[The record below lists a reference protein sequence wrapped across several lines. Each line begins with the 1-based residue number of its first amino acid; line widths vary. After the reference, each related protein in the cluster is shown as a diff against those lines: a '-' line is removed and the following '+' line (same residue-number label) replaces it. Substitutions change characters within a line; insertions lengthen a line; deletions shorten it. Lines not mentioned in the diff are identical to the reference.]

1 MSTICISDVGY
12 LYYNYDSVAE
22 FDFGEVYGTIGYE
35 GFSASL
41 YLLANTEADE
51 GEGQDF
57 GFAQAS
63 YLSLDYAMPVA
74 SGAELGLH
82 VGYHQGDFAEAFNGV
97 PDGYADWAVSI
108 AKDGFSFAITGT
120 DLDDTGADAFDNDS
134 IKFVVAYGVDFEL

>member
-1 MSTICISDVGY
+1 
-12 LYYNYDSVAE
+12 
-22 FDFGEVYGTIGYE
+22 
-35 GFSASL
+35 
-41 YLLANTEADE
+41 
-51 GEGQDF
+51 
-57 GFAQAS
+57 
-63 YLSLDYAMPVA
+63 MPVA